1 VTTFCESVTAR
12 SEQKTR
18 AHRGLD
24 TNDVGEAMAPAS
36 EFHLSGGINLGAG
49 AKPSWLVALAFVL
62 GCGDDA
68 KPPPPST
75 APVAASRVAADPAAG
90 VITELDTPA
99 PRLGE
104 GLIAELAGR
113 DGDARV
119 AFDDVLAG
127 SNVPAPVAARAALHL
142 AQLEARTGKSGR
154 ARDLIARATSLAPTD
169 LEIAE
174 GAAQV
179 EIGLRGAND
188 IRGPRVGG
196 SEARAVLA
204 GVDAKTAAAFRTAE
218 AALEAVHRMH
228 PRPFLFTLSSSVR
241 AKEDATEDAVAKYR
255 VVAAAG
261 GLAKL
266 AADYRIGSLYHD
278 LALGL
283 VFDLPPELDPSA
295 AAVLRRTL
303 SSRTIENLKK
313 AVAAYRAAQS
323 EGEVDGGE
331 QWRRAASID
340 LRAALDVLSATN
352 DGAQ

>member
-1 VTTFCESVTAR
+1 MTTFCESVTAR

-18 AHRGLD
+18 APGGVD

-49 AKPSWLVALAFVL
+49 AKPSCLIALAFVL
-62 GCGDDA
+62 GCSDDA

-90 VITELDTPA
+90 ITTELDTAA
-99 PRLGE
+99 PRFGE

-113 DGDARV
+113 DADARL
-119 AFDDVLAG
+119 AFDAVLAG

-169 LEIAE
+169 LEISE

-188 IRGPRVGG
+188 IRGPRVGT
-196 SEARAVLA
+196 VLA

-255 VVAAAG
+255 VVAEAG

-331 QWRRAASID
+331 PWRRAASID

-352 DGAQ
+352 DGSQ